1 MMARISPDVL
11 EAALVGSADP
21 LAADLLGRL
30 RRGSSAPTSTATRPY
45 PAAEALGVYRRKA
58 ARGDRPNV
66 RTEGYAEL
74 LGALSRASHDE
85 VIVHGVA
92 FADVVY
98 LVFTDPARTRCVGV
112 LRKTRIPSPR

>member
-1 MMARISPDVL
+1 MARISPDVL
-11 EAALVGSADP
+11 EPALAGSADP
-21 LAADLLGRL
+21 LATDLLGRL
-30 RRGSSAPTSTATRPY
+30 RRRRGAPTSKATRPY

-58 ARGDRPNV
+58 AQGDRPNV

-74 LGALSRASHDE
+74 LAALSQGSEGE

-112 LRKTRIPSPR
+112 LRKTRLPSAG